1 MALDAEAL
9 KTQGTP
15 EWWMQTLARR
25 LLDPNRVKRLA
36 TLEAYRAGCPP
47 LPYLAPSERR
57 GFYAF
62 HRVSRTNFARTIVNA
77 RTERQRIRAIRTA
90 AANDD
95 NGDAV
100 AWRYFSASGLDV
112 AAPDVQ
118 SDRWT
123 FSEAYVRV
131 GLGPDGQPMAL
142 RRDPRFCITA
152 QDPLNPMRTLAAFE
166 LLWDEY
172 AGYEYAYLWLPGQQW
187 VAERPRTM
195 RPPQYS
201 LAGVTTNRR
210 FGFWWPKLSF
220 SPSAFTVR
228 PNSDDIADEDRD
240 GRPYSETYKSTRV
253 PVERFENRD
262 GVGVYEE
269 HLDLLDRIN
278 HTIMQRVVIAAVQAY
293 KQRALKQDD
302 PNSAGKDRLPDKDPE
317 TGETINW
324 DEIFE
329 PGPDALW
336 KLPPG
341 VSIWESTETQLDPIR
356 SAATD
361 DIKQLSST
369 TNTPLPLMSD
379 EVNQSAE
386 AAQLRREGLV
396 FGVEDA
402 NSMDG
407 RHWANVMSM
416 MFEMASDDDR
426 YAGEGDARIDRADV
440 GQIVIDW
447 YPAERFSLSEKAAA
461 DAANKSLAPD
471 MAAAKIW
478 QLTPDEVAMNR
489 TQRAAEALLAP
500 QPVSSGATA

>member
-1 MALDAEAL
+1 
-9 KTQGTP
+9 
-15 EWWMQTLARR
+15 MQTLARR
-25 LLDPNRVKRLA
+25 LLDPNRMKRLA

-62 HRVSRTNFARTIVNA
+62 HKVSRTNFARTIVNA

-95 NGDAV
+95 NGDSV
-100 AWRYFSASGLDV
+100 AWRYFTANGLDV

-131 GLGPDGQPMAL
+131 GLDQDGRPMAM

-152 QDPLNPMRTLAAFE
+152 QDPLNPMRTMAAFE
-166 LLWDEY
+166 LVWDEF

-187 VAERPRTM
+187 VAERQRTS
-195 RPPQYS
+195 RPPTYS
-201 LAGVTTNRR
+201 LAGVTTDRR
-210 FGFWWPKLSF
+210 FGYWWPRLSF
-220 SPSAFTVR
+220 PPAGFTMR
-228 PNSDDIADEDRD
+228 PGVDDVAEDERD
-240 GRPYSETYKSTRV
+240 GRPYSQKYETQRV
-253 PVERFENRD
+253 PVERFESRD

-269 HLDLLDRIN
+269 HLDLIDRIN

-293 KQRALKQDD
+293 KQRALKQPDQSG
-302 PNSAGKDRLPDKDPE
+302 NGKDRLPDKDPE
-317 TGETINW
+317 TGEAINW

-341 VSIWESTETQLDPIR
+341 VEIWESAEVQLDPIR
-356 SAATD
+356 NSVTD
-361 DIKQLSST
+361 DVRHLSST

-379 EVNQSAE
+379 DTNQSAE

-396 FGVEDA
+396 FCVEDA

-407 RHWANVMSM
+407 RHWANVISM
-416 MFEMASDDDR
+416 MFEMAPEQDR
-426 YAGEGDARIDRADV
+426 YAGDGQARVDRADA
-440 GQIVIDW
+440 GQIIIDW
-447 YPAERFSLSEKAAA
+447 YPAERFSLAEKAAA
-461 DAANKSLAPD
+461 DSANKSLSPD

-478 QLTPDEVAMNR
+478 QLTPDEVQINR

-500 QPVSSGATA
+500 PARGNSGNTG

>member
-1 MALDAEAL
+1 
-9 KTQGTP
+9 
-15 EWWMQTLARR
+15 MQTLARR
-25 LLDPNRVKRLA
+25 LLDPKRMKRLA

-47 LPYLAPSERR
+47 LPYLAPSERK

-100 AWRYFSASGLDV
+100 AWRYFAGSGLDV
-112 AAPDVQ
+112 VAPDVQ

-131 GLGPDGQPMAL
+131 GLDPDGRPMGM
-142 RRDPRFCITA
+142 RRDPRFCITV

-166 LLWDEY
+166 LLWDEF
-172 AGYEYAYLWLPGQQW
+172 AGYEYAYLWLPGEQW
-187 VAERPRTM
+187 VAERPRKLA
-195 RPPQYS
+195 PAQYS
-201 LAGVTTNRR
+201 LSGVTTDRR
-210 FGFWWPKLSF
+210 FGYWWPKLSF
-220 SPSAFTVR
+220 VPSAFTMR
-228 PNSDDIADEDRD
+228 PNSTEVPDDEQD
-240 GRPYSETYKSTRV
+240 GRPYSETYDSKRV

-293 KQRALKQDD
+293 KQRALRQTDTDGK
-302 PNSAGKDRLPDKDPE
+302 AKDRLPDKDPE
-317 TGETINW
+317 TGEEIPW
-324 DEIFE
+324 DDIFE
-329 PGPDALW
+329 SGPDRLW

-341 VSIWESTETQLDPIR
+341 VDIWESNEVQLDPIR
-356 SAATD
+356 NAVTD
-361 DIKQLSST
+361 DVKHLSST

-396 FGVEDA
+396 FGIEDA

-407 RHWANVMSM
+407 RHWANVISM
-416 MFEMASDDDR
+416 MFEMAPDEDR
-426 YAGEGDARIDRADV
+426 YAGEGEGRVDRAEV
-440 GQIVIDW
+440 GQIVVDW
-447 YPAERFSLSEKAAA
+447 YPAERYSLSEKATA
-461 DAANKSLAPD
+461 DASNKSLSPD
-471 MAAAKIW
+471 MAAVKIW
-478 QLTPDEVAMNR
+478 QLTPDEVAINR
-489 TQRAAEALLAP
+489 TQRASEALLAP
-500 QPVSSGATA
+500 PPGNNGAPTA